1 MKISR
6 VLILLAM
13 SQLLSGC
20 VETSVIAAQPG
31 ASLPSDVVRVYFI
44 ERPRCNFETI
54 AHIRVSGG
62 FVTLASM
69 LRSMRKRAAKLG
81 ADGLYLRHTQQLN
94 TREFLG
100 TASAIRCLPI

>member
-6 VLILLAM
+6 ILILLA
-13 SQLLSGC
+13 LGRVLAGC

-31 ASLPSDVVRVYFI
+31 ANLPSDEVRVYFI
-44 ERPRCNFETI
+44 ERPQCNFETI

-69 LRSMRKRAAKLG
+69 LSSMRKKAAKLG
-81 ADGLYLRHTQQLN
+81 ADGLYLRHTQRLD
-94 TREFLG
+94 TKEFLG